1 MMQIISKE
9 IEEYCKKFSMNDTG
23 LLSQVETSTWET
35 EDMPQMLSGSL
46 VGGLL
51 QMLIRISGAERIL
64 EVGTFTGYSAL
75 KMAEALP
82 EYGTIDCC
90 ELIEKHIRTARSWFD
105 KTSLGDKITIHQ
117 GEAINSMDKF
127 KEETFDLIFV
137 DADKTNYPLYHQKG
151 LMLLKVGGIAVFDN
165 MLWSGTV
172 LEPSDIEAHALRETA
187 ELIKNNHRLE
197 PLLIPIRDG
206 VMVYRKNN

>member
-1 MMQIISKE
+1 MQIISKE
-9 IEEYCKKFSMNDTG
+9 IEEYCKKFSIDDTG
-23 LLSQVETSTWET
+23 FLSEVATSTWET
-35 EDMPQMLSGSL
+35 EDMPQMLSGAL

-51 QMLIRISGAERIL
+51 QILIKISGAKRIL

-82 EYGTIDCC
+82 EDGTIDCC
-90 ELIEKHIRTARSWFD
+90 ELVEKHIRTAKSWFN

-117 GEAINSMDKF
+117 GKAIDSMDKF
-127 KEETFDLIFV
+127 KEEAFDIIFV
-137 DADKTNYPLYHQKG
+137 DADKSNYPFYHKRG
-151 LMLLKVGGIAVFDN
+151 LMLLKVGGIGVFDN

-172 LEPSDIEAHALRETA
+172 LEPSDVESYALRETA

-197 PLLIPIRDG
+197 PLLMPIRDG

>member
-1 MMQIISKE
+1 MQIISKE
-9 IEEYCKKFSMNDTG
+9 IEEYCKKFSIDDTG
-23 LLSQVETSTWET
+23 LLSEVATSTWET
-35 EDMPQMLSGSL
+35 EDMPQMLSGAL

-51 QMLIRISGAERIL
+51 QILIKISGAKRIL

-82 EYGTIDCC
+82 EDGTIDCC
-90 ELIEKHIRTARSWFD
+90 ELVEKHIQTAKSWFN
-105 KTSLGDKITIHQ
+105 KTSLGDKISIHQ
-117 GEAINSMDKF
+117 GKAIDSMDKF
-127 KEETFDLIFV
+127 KEGTFDIIFV
-137 DADKTNYPLYHQKG
+137 DADKSNYPLYHKRG
-151 LMLLKVGGIAVFDN
+151 LMLLKVGGIGVFDN

-172 LEPSDIEAHALRETA
+172 LEPSDVESHALRETA

-197 PLLIPIRDG
+197 PLLMPIRDG

>member
-1 MMQIISKE
+1 
-9 IEEYCKKFSMNDTG
+9 
-23 LLSQVETSTWET
+23 
-35 EDMPQMLSGSL
+35 LSGAL

-51 QMLIRISGAERIL
+51 QILIRISGAKRIL

-82 EYGTIDCC
+82 EDGTIDCC
-90 ELIEKHIRTARSWFD
+90 ELVEKHIQTAKSWFN
-105 KTSLGDKITIHQ
+105 KTSLGDKISIHQ
-117 GEAINSMDKF
+117 GKAIDSMDKF
-127 KEETFDLIFV
+127 KEGTFDIIFV
-137 DADKTNYPLYHQKG
+137 DADKSNYPLYHKRG
-151 LMLLKVGGIAVFDN
+151 LMLLKVGGIGVFDN

-172 LEPSDIEAHALRETA
+172 LEPSDVESHALRETA

-197 PLLIPIRDG
+197 PLLMPIRDG